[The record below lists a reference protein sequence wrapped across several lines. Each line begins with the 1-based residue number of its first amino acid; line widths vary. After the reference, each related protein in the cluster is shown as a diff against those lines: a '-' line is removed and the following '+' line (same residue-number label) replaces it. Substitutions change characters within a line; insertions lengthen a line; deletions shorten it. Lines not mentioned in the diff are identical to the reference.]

1 MKESNTENLILKAA
15 EEEFQTKGFAGA
27 TTTSIA
33 ERAGVTHTMLHYYFR
48 TKKNIFYRIFEEKIK
63 LLSQLLTDIFSNK
76 NMPLSARL
84 ELLINKHFEL
94 LQNNPMLPWFIV
106 NEIVSSPERTSILQN
121 KMRSII
127 SRHLP
132 TLQHELDTLA
142 SQKQIE
148 KISASDLFID
158 ILLLN
163 VSLFIYMPIFK
174 NIFPEETANE
184 DKFLN
189 ARKQENIRLIIA
201 RLKLHEQ

>member
-1 MKESNTENLILKAA
+1 
-15 EEEFQTKGFAGA
+15 
-27 TTTSIA
+27 
-33 ERAGVTHTMLHYYFR
+33 
-48 TKKNIFYRIFEEKIK
+48 
-63 LLSQLLTDIFSNK
+63 
-76 NMPLSARL
+76 
-84 ELLINKHFEL
+84 
-94 LQNNPMLPWFIV
+94 
-106 NEIVSSPERTSILQN
+106 
-121 KMRSII
+121 MRSII

-184 DKFLN
+184 DKF
-189 ARKQENIRLIIA
+189 
-201 RLKLHEQ
+201 